1 MPLAHTSLNAR
12 VEALA
17 AALRAMPEPV
27 DPAARELRRAAE
39 ALLDALAQPV
49 TPHRLH
55 DVVQVDY
62 QPVAL
67 ATGVAAR
74 FDPIAR
80 ERGLFL
86 STIVDPA
93 LPPRLL
99 GPGAKLTAVL
109 RSLVSN
115 AIKYTERGG
124 VRVRLLRVDR
134 EDEFVRFEVRDS
146 GIGLEPGRTTGEA
159 SHAAAGDELDLAAA
173 RRTVEAIGS
182 HLEVRSRAGV
192 GTTFWFDLPLRELT
206 TPGPEAFEAVVGGWR
221 GVGRVLLVEDGK
233 VNRLVVLRQ
242 LEAFGLDVTAVEDG
256 AQALLAL
263 AREPFDVVFM
273 DCQMAGMTG
282 YEATA
287 ALRAADGP
295 NRNVPIVALTAHTDP
310 GDERRC
316 RDAGMSD
323 YVGKP
328 ARPAA
333 LVRMLARWLPDEP
346 TEKAA

>member
-1 MPLAHTSLNAR
+1 MRDRAD
-12 VEALA
+12 ALE
-17 AALRAMPEPV
+17 AALRSLPEPV
-27 DPAARELRRAAE
+27 DPAVRALRDAARAV
-39 ALLDALAQPV
+39 LDALAQPQSA
-49 TPHRLH
+49 PRLH

-67 ATGVAAR
+67 AAGVAER
-74 FDPIAR
+74 FEPIAR

-86 STIVDPA
+86 STIVDPS
-93 LPPRLL
+93 LPPRVL
-99 GPGAKLTAVL
+99 GPAASLRAVL

-124 VRVRLLRVDR
+124 VRVRLLRLDR
-134 EDEFVRFEVRDS
+134 QDELVRFEVRDS
-146 GIGLEPGRTTGEA
+146 GIGLEPGRASIGTTQA
-159 SHAAAGDELDLAAA
+159 PADDELDLAAA
-173 RRTVEAIGS
+173 RRTLEALGSRVEM
-182 HLEVRSRAGV
+182 RSRAGV
-192 GTTFWFDLPLRELT
+192 GTTFWFDLPLRALE
-206 TPGPEAFEAVVGGWR
+206 TPGAEAFASVVDGWR
-221 GVGRVLLVEDGK
+221 GVGRALLVEDGK
-233 VNRLVVLRQ
+233 VSRLVVLRQ

-263 AREPFDVVFM
+263 AREPFDLVFM
-273 DCQMAGMTG
+273 DCQMPGMTG

-295 NRNVPIVALTAHTDP
+295 NRNVPVVALTAHTDP

-323 YVGKP
+323 YLAKP

-346 TEKAA
+346 TESAA